1 MKALDLYYRTA
12 YRRAGDES
20 VIDWHRE
27 ESPALLRTAV
37 ESLHG
42 PARALDLGC
51 GTGVNA
57 VFMARHGLQVTALDY
72 VPEALSFAAARAER
86 SGVKIEFVC
95 ADVTK
100 FETSDKFNL
109 ILDSGCFHGFDE
121 KLRLKYRAKLMEWL
135 QVGAQ
140 YVLIHSGK
148 RHAFDLSI
156 IGTRARR
163 KEDIERYFAPDLA
176 LEDFL
181 PDTSGKP
188 LFQYGFRMVGNSG
201 IPDDKEARNEK
212 QGIRNKGQEAVDH
225 GM

>member
-1 MKALDLYYRTA
+1 MALTMKLLDLYYNKA
-12 YRRAGDES
+12 YRRAGRETAIS
-20 VIDWHRE
+20 WHRD
-27 ESPALLRTAV
+27 ESPALLGRAV
-37 ESLHG
+37 ESFAG
-42 PARALDLGC
+42 PARALDIGC

-148 RHAFDLSI
+148 RHSFDLSI

-163 KEDIERYFAPDLA
+163 KEDIERYYAPELA
-176 LEDFL
+176 LEEFL

-188 LFQYGFRMVGNSG
+188 LFQYRFRRVGNSG
-201 IPDDKEARNEK
+201 MPDEKEARSK
-212 QGIRNKGQEAVDH
+212 K
-225 GM
+225 

>member
-1 MKALDLYYRTA
+1 MALTMKLLDLYYNKA
-12 YRRAGDES
+12 YGRAGKETAIS
-20 VIDWHRE
+20 WHRE

-42 PARALDLGC
+42 PARALDIGC

-57 VFMARHGLQVTALDY
+57 VFMARQGLQVTALDY

-100 FETSDKFNL
+100 FETSGKFNL

-135 QVGAQ
+135 QVGSQ

-163 KEDIERYFAPDLA
+163 KEDIERYFAPELKLD
-176 LEDFL
+176 EFL
-181 PDTSGKP
+181 PDTAGKT
-188 LFQYGFRMVGNSG
+188 LFQYRFRRVGNSG
-201 IPDDKEARNEK
+201 MLDEIEPRSKKQEIRNEK
-212 QGIRNKGQEAVDH
+212 
-225 GM
+225 